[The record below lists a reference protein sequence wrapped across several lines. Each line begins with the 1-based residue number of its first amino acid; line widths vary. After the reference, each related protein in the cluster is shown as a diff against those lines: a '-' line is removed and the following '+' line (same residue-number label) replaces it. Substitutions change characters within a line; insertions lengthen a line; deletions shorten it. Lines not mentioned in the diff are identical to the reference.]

1 MAATEAKVMGVKA
14 FKELKSE
21 QRSWI
26 HDRVGLK
33 LHVHISA
40 NQALDN
46 LRCRPSVSLF
56 RVING
61 PLTTH

>member
-1 MAATEAKVMGVKA
+1 MADVYTLHMVATEAKVLGVKT

-33 LHVHISA
+33 LHVRISA

-46 LRCRPSVSLF
+46 LR
-56 RVING
+56 
-61 PLTTH
+61 